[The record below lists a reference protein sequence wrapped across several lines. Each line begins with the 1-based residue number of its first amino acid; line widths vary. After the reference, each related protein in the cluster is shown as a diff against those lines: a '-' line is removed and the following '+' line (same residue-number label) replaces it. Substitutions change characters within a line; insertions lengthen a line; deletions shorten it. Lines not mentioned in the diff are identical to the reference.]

1 MSPVSATYWGIPGY
15 VIFWVLF
22 VVAVGL
28 FAQRAYFLFR
38 LLRLGKPE
46 NRFDRIGER
55 IKTMLVEV
63 VPQWCSLKTVT
74 GKDLSGIG
82 HALLFWG
89 FSLFLISYIIF
100 IGLAGGFG
108 LSPVIEGTTFETV
121 YLSILDIAAVWV
133 ILVLIWAAIRRY
145 IVRPERLQI
154 SAEAAIILIVVFSL
168 MVLHFCIEGFGL
180 AGSGTIPDWPFVGAA
195 FARYLSGTG
204 ISKSTLAGISQGAWW
219 LHYMVILS
227 FMVYIPRSKHLH
239 VLASLVNA
247 FFKPL
252 GPKVVLEPVPVEA
265 ENFGASK
272 IQDFKWKDLLDLYA
286 CAVCG
291 RCHANCPAHLSGK
304 TLSPREFIHNLKEH
318 LLEEGPELLALAV
331 KAKASSETSGESPGE
346 NPPETQVATQAET
359 TAETQAT
366 TASKEMI
373 GAVVTEE
380 EIWACTTCGACQE
393 VCPVNIEHIRKIIDL
408 RRNLVMAQSKMP
420 ESAQLMLRNMQQRGH
435 PWAGIQSMRLRGDWT
450 TDQQLKVLAEGDNAD
465 TLFWVGCT
473 GALVER
479 NVQATL
485 SMTRVLKAAGVDF
498 AVLGDA
504 ETCCGDPARR
514 AGYEFQFQIM
524 AEQNIEIFKSY
535 NIKEIVTSCPHCYNT
550 LKHEY
555 PQFGGDFKVVHYT
568 QLISD
573 LIRQGKL
580 KLTNELNSKLTY
592 HDPCYLGR
600 YNNVYQEPRGI
611 LQAIPKTKLEE
622 MERSK
627 DTGFCCGGGGGL
639 MWIEEQPGTT
649 KINQV
654 RLEDALKTGAET
666 VVTACPYCL
675 QMFEDS
681 IDHKGVKDSLKARDL
696 VELVEAAMKQS

>member
-1 MSPVSATYWGIPGY
+1 VSPVNTTYWGIPGY

-22 VVAVGL
+22 AIAVSL
-28 FAQRAYFLFR
+28 FVQRAYFLFR
-38 LLRLGKPE
+38 LMRLGKPE
-46 NRFDRIGER
+46 NRFDRIGLR

-63 VPQWCSLKTVT
+63 IPQWCSLKTVT

-121 YLSILDIAAVWV
+121 YSSILDIAAFWV
-133 ILVLIWAAIRRY
+133 IIVLIWAAIRRY
-145 IVRPERLQI
+145 VVRPERLQI

-168 MVLHFCIEGFGL
+168 MVLHFCIEGFGF
-180 AGSGTIPDWPFVGAA
+180 AGSGNIPDWPPVGTA
-195 FARYLSGTG
+195 FARFLSGTG
-204 ISKSTLAGISQGAWW
+204 ISKSTLIGVYQGAWW
-219 LHYMVILS
+219 LHYALILG

-239 VLASLVNA
+239 ILASLVNA

-252 GPKVVLEPVPVEA
+252 GHQVVLAPIPVEA
-265 ENFGASK
+265 ESFGASK
-272 IQDFKWKDLLDLYA
+272 IQDFTWKDLLDLYA

-304 TLSPREFIHNLKEH
+304 TLSPREVIHNLKEH
-318 LLEEGPELLALAV
+318 LLEAGPGLLADQ
-331 KAKASSETSGESPGE
+331 ASSESP
-346 NPPETQVATQAET
+346 AET
-359 TAETQAT
+359 PAKT
-366 TASKEMI
+366 MI
-373 GAVVTEE
+373 GDVVTEE

-420 ESAQLMLRNMQQRGH
+420 ESAQLMLRNMQSRGH

-450 TDQQLKVLAEGDNAD
+450 SDQELKILAEGDNAD

-479 NVQATL
+479 NVKATL
-485 SMTRVLKAAGVDF
+485 SMTRVLKAAGVNF

-524 AEQNIEIFKSY
+524 AEQNIEIFKSH
-535 NIKEIVTSCPHCYNT
+535 NIKEIITTCPHCYNT
-550 LKHEY
+550 IKHEY
-555 PQFGGDFKVVHYT
+555 PRYGGDFKVVHYSE
-568 QLISD
+568 LIAD
-573 LIRQGKL
+573 LMRQGRL
-580 KLTNELNSKLTY
+580 KLSNELNSKITY

-600 YNNVYQEPRGI
+600 YNGIYLEPRRI
-611 LQAIPKTKLEE
+611 LQAIPKAKLEE

-627 DTGFCCGGGGGL
+627 ATGFCCGGGGGL

-649 KINQV
+649 KINQI

-681 IDHKGVKDSLKARDL
+681 IEHKGVKDSLKARDL

>member
-1 MSPVSATYWGIPGY
+1 VSPVSETYWGIPGY

-38 LLRLGKPE
+38 LMRLGKPE

-55 IKTMLVEV
+55 IKTMLIEV

-108 LSPVIEGTTFETV
+108 LSPLIEGTTFETV
-121 YLSILDIAAVWV
+121 YSSILDVAAAWV
-133 ILVLIWAAIRRY
+133 ILVLIWAAVRRY
-145 IVRPERLQI
+145 IVRPERLQM

-168 MVLHFCIEGFGL
+168 MVLHVCIEGFGF
-180 AGSGTIPDWPFVGAA
+180 AGSGHIPDWPPVGAA
-195 FARYLSGTG
+195 FARFLSGTG
-204 ISKSTLAGISQGAWW
+204 ITKSTLIGVYQAAWW
-219 LHYMVILS
+219 LHYMVILG

-239 VLASLVNA
+239 VLASLFNA

-265 ENFGASK
+265 ETFGASK
-272 IQDFKWKDLLDLYA
+272 IQDFTWKDLLDLYA

-304 TLSPREFIHNLKEH
+304 TLSPREVIHNLKEH
-318 LLEEGPELLALAV
+318 LLEAGPKLLARKLASQT
-331 KAKASSETSGESPGE
+331 ADSSEASGESPGE
-346 NPPETQVATQAET
+346 TRTETQAET
-359 TAETQAT
+359 PTET
-366 TASKEMI
+366 KEMI
-373 GAVVTEE
+373 GGVVTEE

-435 PWAGIQSMRLRGDWT
+435 PWAGVQSMRLRGDWT
-450 TDQQLKVLAEGDNAD
+450 TDQELKVLAEGDSAN

-479 NVQATL
+479 NVKATL

-514 AGYEFQFQIM
+514 AGYDFQFQIM
-524 AEQNIEIFKSY
+524 AEQNIEMFKSF

-550 LKHEY
+550 IKHEY
-555 PQFGGDFKVVHYT
+555 PRYGGEFKVIHYT
-568 QLISD
+568 ERIAD
-573 LIRQGKL
+573 LVRQGRL
-580 KLTNELNSKLTY
+580 KLTNALNSKLTY

-600 YNNVYQEPRGI
+600 YNNLYQEPRQI

-627 DTGFCCGGGGGL
+627 ETGFCCGGGGGL

-649 KINQV
+649 KINQI
-654 RLEDALKTGAET
+654 RLEDALKTRAET

-696 VELVEAAMKQS
+696 VELVEEAMTKS

>member
-1 MSPVSATYWGIPGY
+1 VSPVNATYGGIPGY

-22 VVAVGL
+22 AIAVGL
-28 FAQRAYFLFR
+28 FAQRFYFLFR
-38 LLRLGKPE
+38 LMRLGKPE

-63 VPQWCSLKTVT
+63 VPQWCTLKTVT
-74 GKDLSGIG
+74 EKDLSGIG
-82 HALLFWG
+82 HALFFWCFTLF
-89 FSLFLISYIIF
+89 FMSYIIF

-108 LSPVIEGTTFETV
+108 LSPWIERTPFETV
-121 YLSILDIAAVWV
+121 YFSILDIAAA
-133 ILVLIWAAIRRY
+133 LVTLTLIVAALRRY
-145 IVRPERLQI
+145 VIRVQRLEP
-154 SAEAAIILIVVFSL
+154 SVEAGIILMMVFSL
-168 MVLHFCIEGFGL
+168 MVLHVLGGAFDHASRGVHTSWPPLGAGL
-180 AGSGTIPDWPFVGAA
+180 AGF
-195 FARYLSGTG
+195 LSRTG
-204 ISKSTLAGISQGAWW
+204 LSQDTLKAGYRGVWW
-219 LHYMVILS
+219 LHYLVILG

-239 VLASLVNA
+239 ILASFANA
-247 FFKPL
+247 FFRPL
-252 GPKVVLEPVPVEA
+252 GPKVVLEPIPLE
-265 ENFGASK
+265 EQESFGVSK

-291 RCHANCPAHLSGK
+291 RCHVNCPAQLTGK
-304 TLSPREFIHNLKEH
+304 TLSPREVIHNLKEH
-318 LLEEGPELLALAV
+318 LLEVGPELLASQLAGQAEV
-331 KAKASSETSGESPGE
+331 SSESVGE
-346 NPPETQVATQAET
+346 NP
-359 TAETQAT
+359 AETQPETPAKFPAKAPLKT
-366 TASKEMI
+366 MI
-373 GAVVTEE
+373 GDVVTEE

-408 RRNLVMAQSKMP
+408 RRNLVMTQSKMP
-420 ESAQLMLRNMQQRGH
+420 ESAQLMLRNMQSRGH

-450 TDQQLKVLAEGDNAD
+450 SDLELKILAEGDATD

-479 NVQATL
+479 NVKATL
-485 SMTRVLKAAGVDF
+485 SMTKVLKAAGVDF
-498 AVLGDA
+498 GVLGEA

-524 AEQNIEIFKSY
+524 AEQNIEIFKSH
-535 NIKEIVTSCPHCYNT
+535 NIKEIITTCPHCYNT
-550 LKHEY
+550 IKHEY
-555 PQFGGDFKVVHYT
+555 PRYGGDFKVVHYT
-568 QLISD
+568 ELIAD

-580 KLTNELNSKLTY
+580 KLTNELNSTLTY

-600 YNNVYQEPRGI
+600 YNSVYLEPRRI

-622 MERSK
+622 MERSR

-649 KINQV
+649 KINQM

-681 IDHKGVKDSLKARDL
+681 IEHKGIKDSLKARDL
-696 VELVEAAMKQS
+696 VELVEAAMK

>member
-1 MSPVSATYWGIPGY
+1 
-15 VIFWVLF
+15 
-22 VVAVGL
+22 
-28 FAQRAYFLFR
+28 
-38 LLRLGKPE
+38 
-46 NRFDRIGER
+46 
-55 IKTMLVEV
+55 
-63 VPQWCSLKTVT
+63 
-74 GKDLSGIG
+74 
-82 HALLFWG
+82 
-89 FSLFLISYIIF
+89 
-100 IGLAGGFG
+100 
-108 LSPVIEGTTFETV
+108 
-121 YLSILDIAAVWV
+121 
-133 ILVLIWAAIRRY
+133 
-145 IVRPERLQI
+145 
-154 SAEAAIILIVVFSL
+154 
-168 MVLHFCIEGFGL
+168 
-180 AGSGTIPDWPFVGAA
+180 
-195 FARYLSGTG
+195 
-204 ISKSTLAGISQGAWW
+204 
-219 LHYMVILS
+219 
-227 FMVYIPRSKHLH
+227 
-239 VLASLVNA
+239 
-247 FFKPL
+247 
-252 GPKVVLEPVPVEA
+252 
-265 ENFGASK
+265 
-272 IQDFKWKDLLDLYA
+272 
-286 CAVCG
+286 
-291 RCHANCPAHLSGK
+291 
-304 TLSPREFIHNLKEH
+304 
-318 LLEEGPELLALAV
+318 
-331 KAKASSETSGESPGE
+331 
-346 NPPETQVATQAET
+346 
-359 TAETQAT
+359 
-366 TASKEMI
+366 
-373 GAVVTEE
+373 VVTEE

-450 TDQQLKVLAEGDNAD
+450 TDQELKVLAEGDNAN

-479 NVQATL
+479 NVKATL

-498 AVLGDA
+498 AVLGDV

-524 AEQNIEIFKSY
+524 AEQNIEIFKSH

-555 PQFGGDFKVVHYT
+555 PRYGGEFNVVHYT
-568 QLISD
+568 ELIADFIS
-573 LIRQGKL
+573 QGKL

-600 YNNVYQEPRGI
+600 YNSVYQEPRRI

-622 MERSK
+622 MERSR

-649 KINQV
+649 KINQL

-696 VELVEAAMKQS
+696 VELVEEAMKQS

>member
-1 MSPVSATYWGIPGY
+1 VSPVSVTYWGIPGY
-15 VIFWVLF
+15 IIFWVLF
-22 VVAVGL
+22 AVAFGL

-38 LLRLGKPE
+38 LMRLGKQE
-46 NRFDRIGER
+46 NRFDRIGQR
-55 IKTMLVEV
+55 IRTMLVELI
-63 VPQWCSLKTVT
+63 PQWCTLKTVT
-74 GKDLSGIG
+74 RTDRAGMG
-82 HALLFWG
+82 HALFFWCFCLF
-89 FSLFLISYIIF
+89 FLSYIIF
-100 IGLAGGFG
+100 IGFAGGFG
-108 LSPVIEGTTFETV
+108 LAPLIEGTTFETV

-133 ILVLIWAAIRRY
+133 IIVLIWAAIRRY

-168 MVLHFCIEGFGL
+168 MALHFCIEGFGF
-180 AGSGTIPDWPFVGAA
+180 AGSGNTTDWPPVGAA
-195 FARYLSGTG
+195 FARFLSGTG
-204 ISKSTLAGISQGAWW
+204 ISKSTLIGVYHGAWW
-219 LHYMVILS
+219 LHYALILG

-239 VLASLVNA
+239 ILASPVNA

-252 GPKVVLEPVPVEA
+252 GPKVVLEPIPVEA
-265 ENFGASK
+265 ETFGASK
-272 IQDFKWKDLLDLYA
+272 IQDFTWKDLLDLYA

-291 RCHANCPAHLSGK
+291 RCHVNCPAQLSGK
-304 TLSPREFIHNLKEH
+304 TLSPREVIHNLKEH
-318 LLEEGPELLALAV
+318 LLEAGPGLLAGQAE
-331 KAKASSETSGESPGE
+331 ASSESPVE
-346 NPPETQVATQAET
+346 TQAEAQ
-359 TAETQAT
+359 AETPAKT
-366 TASKEMI
+366 MI
-373 GAVVTEE
+373 GDVVTEE

-408 RRNLVMAQSKMP
+408 RRNLTMAQSKMP
-420 ESAQLMLRNMQQRGH
+420 ESAQLMLRNMQSRGH

-450 TDQQLKVLAEGDNAD
+450 SDQGLKILAEGDNAD

-479 NVQATL
+479 NVKATL
-485 SMTRVLKAAGVDF
+485 SMTRVLKAAGVHF

-524 AEQNIEIFKSY
+524 AEQNIEIFKSH
-535 NIKEIVTSCPHCYNT
+535 NIKEIITTCPHCYNT

-555 PQFGGDFKVVHYT
+555 PRYGGDFKVVHYT
-568 QLISD
+568 ELIAD

-600 YNNVYQEPRGI
+600 YNGVYLEPRRI
-611 LQAIPKTKLEE
+611 LQGIPKTKLKE
-622 MERSK
+622 MERSR

-649 KINQV
+649 KINQI

-696 VELVEAAMKQS
+696 VELVEEAMKQ